1 MLGRA
6 LRLGGALALAVA
18 GLVHLDLYFGGY
30 RSAGSEPAFGRA
42 ILLNAIIS
50 AVLAVVIAARREWYL
65 RLAGIVFAALTLTA
79 FSYTHTQHTFLGFEG
94 RGLDPS
100 PQADIVLFAEIAAI
114 LLLAATF
121 IPAVAA
127 RDEGWGT
134 GFLGAAAAV
143 TAVVFVG
150 LGAVWAGDDG
160 SDTAAEAPAA
170 ASAASTTV
178 TIADFAFAPQTL
190 TVPVGT
196 TVTWTNAD
204 GVGHSLVGDSFSSE
218 TLDSGAVYSYRF
230 DTPGEYTYAC
240 GLHPSMTGTIVV
252 TG

>member
-1 MLGRA
+1 VLGRS

-50 AVLAVVIAARREWYL
+50 AVLAVAVAARREWYL
-65 RLAGIVFAALTLTA
+65 RLAGIVFAALTLIA

-100 PQADIVLFAEIAAI
+100 PQADIVLVAEIAAI

-121 IPAVAA
+121 IPAVAE
-127 RDEGWGT
+127 RDGSWGT

-150 LGAVWAGDDG
+150 FGAVWAGDDA
-160 SDTAAEAPAA
+160 SDTAADPPAA
-170 ASAASTTV
+170 DAGPTAV

-196 TVTWTNAD
+196 RVTWTNAD
-204 GVGHSLVGDSFSSE
+204 GVGHSLVGDAFSSE
-218 TLDSGAVYSYRF
+218 TLDGGAAFSYTF
-230 DTPGEYTYAC
+230 DAPGEYTYAC

-252 TG
+252 TE

>member
-1 MLGRA
+1 M
-6 LRLGGALALAVA
+6 GGALALAVA

-42 ILLNAIIS
+42 ILLNAVIS
-50 AVLAVVIAARREWYL
+50 GVLAVAVAARREWYV
-65 RLAGIVFAALTLTA
+65 RLAGIGFAALTLAA

-100 PQADIVLFAEIAAI
+100 PQADIVLVAEIAAI
-114 LLLAATF
+114 FLLAATF
-121 IPAVAA
+121 IPAVGDT
-127 RDEGWGT
+127 DESWGT

-143 TAVVFVG
+143 TAVVFFG

-160 SDTAAEAPAA
+160 SDAA
-170 ASAASTTV
+170 AGAAAAASTTV
-178 TIADFAFAPQTL
+178 TIADFTFAPQTL
-190 TVPVGT
+190 TVSAGT

-204 GVGHSLVGDSFSSE
+204 GVGHSILGDSFTSA
-218 TLDSGAVYSYRF
+218 TLDDGSTFSYTF

-240 GLHPSMTGTIVV
+240 GLHPTMTGTIVV
-252 TG
+252 T

>member
-1 MLGRA
+1 VKGRV
-6 LRLGGALALAVA
+6 LRLGGALALAIA

-50 AVLAVVIAARREWYL
+50 GVLAVAIAARREWYV
-65 RLAGIVFAALTLTA
+65 RLAGLAFAALTLAA
-79 FSYTHTQHTFLGFEG
+79 FSYTHAEHTLFGFQG

-100 PQADIVLFAEIAAI
+100 PQAQIVLVAEIAAI
-114 LLLAATF
+114 VLLAATF
-121 IPAVAA
+121 IPAVAET
-127 RDEGWGT
+127 DESWGT

-160 SDTAAEAPAA
+160 SDRAAEASA
-170 ASAASTTV
+170 AASTTV
-178 TIADFAFAPQTL
+178 TIADFTFGPQTL
-190 TVPVGT
+190 TVPAGT

-204 GVGHSLVGDSFSSE
+204 SVGHSILGDSFSSE
-218 TLDSGAVYSYRF
+218 TLGGGATFSYTF

-240 GLHPSMTGTIVV
+240 GLHPTMTGTIIV
-252 TG
+252 T

>member
-6 LRLGGALALAVA
+6 LRFGGALALAVA

-50 AVLAVVIAARREWYL
+50 AVLAVAIAARREWYV
-65 RLAGIVFAALTLTA
+65 RLAGIGFAALTLTA

-100 PQADIVLFAEIAAI
+100 PQADIVLVAEIAAI

-121 IPAVAA
+121 IPAVAET
-127 RDEGWGT
+127 DKSWGT

-160 SDTAAEAPAA
+160 IDTAADPSAAAA
-170 ASAASTTV
+170 ASTAV
-178 TIADFAFAPQTL
+178 TIADFTFGPQTL
-190 TVPVGT
+190 TVPAGT

-204 GVGHSLVGDSFSSE
+204 GVGHSLVGDTFSSE
-218 TLDSGAVYSYRF
+218 TLDGGATFSYTF

-252 TG
+252 T